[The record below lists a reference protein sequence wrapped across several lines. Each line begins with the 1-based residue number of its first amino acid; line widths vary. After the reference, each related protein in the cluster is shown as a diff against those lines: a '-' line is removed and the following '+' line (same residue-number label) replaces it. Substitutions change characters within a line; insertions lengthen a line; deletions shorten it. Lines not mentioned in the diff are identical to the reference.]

1 MTPKFFLADYST
13 DRVQW
18 RIPAAGLYLYS
29 AAANNQL
36 EEWVIGADG
45 GGRQPRRGVIDCP
58 ANMRRVQFSSPSE
71 NFIGISH
78 WLAVP
83 TAAGDPEMYVAFQPR
98 APGSGAPQ
106 DIWENVLTEKETGA
120 FLLNKG
126 VTLALT
132 QVSEQRRNASYI
144 TVLRNAPNSPAL
156 GPLSQNAEI
165 FWNALAGVSD
175 GLIKHMNSS
184 LNAGNLLLPKFRYPE
199 WVFQLNR
206 TLAEGFLEGHASLGL
221 TTHDPD
227 YEIDT
232 TGTTSWGAA
241 IDRTIRSWDID
252 TFLTDASV
260 TAEERQAML
269 KLADALM
276 NSVPALV
283 LPLGSDQ
290 RRFLDLLLSLTPG
303 KTPSQ
308 TFAFWHLH
316 YAHWHKD
323 LAWALRR
330 YGYPAKLSDQQ
341 EWNIIAQII
350 MKNIPSEGQG
360 ITVTDWL
367 LARAVQLL
375 SVIGVFPR
383 FLTALVESVLSDI
396 EIAVAASTPP

>member
-13 DRVQW
+13 NQVQW

-29 AAANNQL
+29 AVSGNQL

-45 GGRQPRRGVIDCP
+45 ATRKPRRGLIDCP
-58 ANMRRVQFSSPSE
+58 ATMRRVRFTNPHE

-83 TAAGDPEMYVAFQPR
+83 AAAGGPEMYVAFQPR
-98 APGSGAPQ
+98 APGSSAPQ
-106 DIWENVLTEKETGA
+106 DIWEDVLTEKETGA

-126 VTLALT
+126 VVPALT
-132 QVSEQRRNASYI
+132 QVSEQRRNASYV

-156 GPLSQNAEI
+156 RPLSQNAEI

-184 LNAGNLLLPKFRYPE
+184 LNAGNSPLPKFKYAE

-206 TLAEGFLEGHASLGL
+206 TLAEGFLEGHVSLGL
-221 TTHDPD
+221 TTHDQD
-227 YEIDT
+227 YDIDT
-232 TGTTSWGAA
+232 GSTASWGAA
-241 IDRTIRSWDID
+241 IDRARGGWDID
-252 TFLTDASV
+252 TFLADAGV
-260 TAEERQAML
+260 TPEERQAML
-269 KLADALM
+269 GLADALM
-276 NSVPALV
+276 RALPAFVP
-283 LPLGSDQ
+283 PLLGNDQ

-303 KTPSQ
+303 ETPAQ

-350 MKNIPSEGQG
+350 MKNIPQG

-367 LARAVQLL
+367 LKQGI
-375 SVIGVFPR
+375 SVIGVIGILPR
-383 FLTALVESVLSDI
+383 FLTALVESILSDI
-396 EIAVAASTPP
+396 EIAVAASTPHS